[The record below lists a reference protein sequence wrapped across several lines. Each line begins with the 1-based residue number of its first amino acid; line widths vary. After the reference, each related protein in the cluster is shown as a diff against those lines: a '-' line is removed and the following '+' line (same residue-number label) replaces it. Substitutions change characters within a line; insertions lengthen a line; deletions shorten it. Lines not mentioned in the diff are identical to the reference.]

1 MPFNH
6 FSLAHQ
12 SFNRIGYPF
21 AVTHGGNKSLA
32 ITSTSEELCAETNSI
47 TTPVHCFEEYQY
59 ENLLRSLSLPKLKIR
74 ETDFE
79 INPPT
84 RTYFDLDEQVEHE
97 YAVIFPANNTFHSGR
112 NLSGSP
118 TLLGNDEEVPQ
129 NKDVESSQLSSLTV
143 LPTFKKCPKFNAL
156 ETKAR
161 AHSGEQPVSLS
172 IPVLESSM
180 NKHELAH
187 TETKKFQCNFCL
199 TICSSNSNLKR
210 HLNRKH
216 STKEPFQCEICGHT
230 FAIKGEMNRHKKIH
244 LPSGY
249 MITCRTC
256 NQPFKN
262 SFRLR
267 NHQMKS
273 TCNVEDGTLME
284 VKEIVNVNPIPK
296 FSFQKQDELQKLE
309 SPIKGQATSERNQ
322 PQTVDR
328 ELVVTE

>member
-12 SFNRIGYPF
+12 SLSRSGYPF

-32 ITSTSEELCAETNSI
+32 ITSTSESLCAETHPI
-47 TTPVHCFEEYQY
+47 TTPVHCFGEYQYDDARQY

-97 YAVIFPANNTFHSGR
+97 YPVILPANNNCHSVR

-129 NKDVESSQLSSLTV
+129 NKDVESSQLSSLAV
-143 LPTFKKCPKFNAL
+143 LPTFKKRPMFNAL
-156 ETKAR
+156 GTKAR

-172 IPVLESSM
+172 IFVEESGM

-187 TETKKFQCNFCL
+187 TETKKFHCNFCP

-273 TCNVEDGTLME
+273 TCHVEDGTLME
-284 VKEIVNVNPIPK
+284 VKEFVN
-296 FSFQKQDELQKLE
+296 KLE
-309 SPIKGQATSERNQ
+309 PMVSPIKGQATSERNQ
-322 PQTVDR
+322 PQTGDW
-328 ELVVTE
+328 ELVVTEYCGSTET